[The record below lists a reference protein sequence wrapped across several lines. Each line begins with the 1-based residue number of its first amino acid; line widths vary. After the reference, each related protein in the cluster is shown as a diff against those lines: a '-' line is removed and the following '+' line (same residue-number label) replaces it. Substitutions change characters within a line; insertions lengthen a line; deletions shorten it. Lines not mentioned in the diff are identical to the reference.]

1 MGMACKS
8 DTLSWF
14 GQIVEKLGTDKF
26 TFRSREVADAQWQSF
41 DLADAMEQGQA
52 QELISSL
59 LSARPA
65 KASARQLIME
75 DSKDG
80 SQHVLS
86 DEDGTPLIF
95 ARTQRKSKDMDI
107 YIATGGDPPTALG
120 PAFTLAS
127 ADADEKLWILST
139 DRCQSCMYLPRA
151 RRCCEGGAKR
161 ELARIAHSR
170 EKIGRGTSM
179 CMKVDLPELRQ
190 DGTPACCPVT
200 DGPELGCDKLLLES
214 KRPKWSSRLGSLTMD
229 FYGRAT
235 KASPQNFQLQR
246 AIDQAELRDVVS
258 GEPVLLFGK
267 TEENVFV
274 LDYKNPLGM
283 VQAFAI
289 ALTTKVWE

>member
-151 RRCCEGGAKR
+151 RRCCARGGKR
-161 ELARIAHSR
+161 ELARIVHNR

-179 CMKVDLPELRQ
+179 CMKVDLPQLRQ
-190 DGTPACCPVT
+190 DGSPACCPVA
-200 DGPELGCDKLLLES
+200 DGPELGCDRLCLES
-214 KRPKWSSRLGSLTMD
+214 KRPKWNSRLGSLTMD

-235 KASPQNFQLQR
+235 QASSQNFQLQR
-246 AIDQAELRDVVS
+246 AIDEADQKDVVS

-267 TEENVFV
+267 TEDNAFV